1 MAAFALLTA
10 SGRSLYPSTTR
21 SSLTACST
29 HHLLQQDDQHEY
41 QDGGQIEGNSTDA
54 QRGKESPDGSED
66 RFGQVIQ
73 DTVDDCQTGKTPT
86 ARHRQQQIQ
95 DDPPKEDEPVEGQE
109 DREDDK
115 YGGHRSRLIEEAAL
129 LEPTSLLGRDFDV
142 SRGQQEHLLCH
153 WLDASVEAER
163 EAGGEVDQA
172 LRRLWLHGL
181 EVHDHRDVGLELVAD
196 LLGVVEARRLYD
208 VDLPGRDRRDLMD
221 HRLRGLVEVP
231 VAPTDVPVI
240 VSADPPHRRGATA
253 DRPARLRHVDQLLLL
268 VRRLDQSQP
277 HEALLE
283 RPGHAPHLPSTL
295 AILRRPPRIAHRPC
309 PPGRGP
315 GVDRSSATQKSSL
328 HPPKA
333 LLSSPPAAFGDERC
347 FVMFHRLPSWRPFQ
361 RAAGRKSPCRRAPG
375 WRPPPPRPRSRRSC
389 PSTAR
394 AGPRRDAAPARRAAG
409 TAGGSPRPRAPA
421 AA

>member
-54 QRGKESPDGSED
+54 QRGKESPDGAED

-109 DREDDK
+109 DR
-115 YGGHRSRLIEEAAL
+115 
-129 LEPTSLLGRDFDV
+129 
-142 SRGQQEHLLCH
+142 LLCH

-196 LLGVVEARRLYD
+196 LLGVVEARRLDD